1 MVSARDV
8 PQDILTKK
16 IAEELK
22 RRAEMP
28 EWAKYVKT
36 GLSRERPPEDRD
48 WWYMRMASIM
58 RKIYL
63 EGPVGVSRMRSFY
76 GGLHRRGHKP
86 AHFAKAS
93 GKIIRVMMQD
103 LERLKLIENTNK
115 PHKGRVVTPE
125 GQRFID
131 GVAKGIKV

>member
-8 PQDILTKK
+8 SQDMLTKK

-48 WWYMRMASIM
+48 WWYMRMASM
-58 RKIYL
+58 LRKIYV
-63 EGPVGVSRMRSFY
+63 EGPVGVSRMRSYY
-76 GGLHRRGHKP
+76 GGLQRKGHKP

-93 GKIIRVMMQD
+93 GKIIRVILQD
-103 LERLKLIENTNK
+103 LERLKLVENTTK
-115 PHKGRVVTPE
+115 PRKGRVITSE
-125 GQRFID
+125 GKRFVD
-131 GVAKGIKV
+131 GVAKQIK